1 MRPVAVGVLDL
12 ALDFGWVVIA
22 SSSGWLSFAIVDN
35 LDLCLVEGFV
45 MVVIEAS
52 SSAASSVDSPTHLLI
67 FTLRGL

>member
-52 SSAASSVDSPTHLLI
+52 SSASSVDSPTHLLI